1 MNFLFEFSFAHCIAI
16 CAFLV
21 PANLLL
27 TLWTILLARQGHS
40 PLQTH
45 LVMLA
50 ASLAAFILLLHDFT
64 WFAIG
69 VVMAPTYILLVLG
82 CVCLSLNLWAIAYS
96 NRGTFAGTGLPAQRN
111 DAAA

>member
-1 MNFLFEFSFAHCIAI
+1 MNFLFQFSFDHCIAI

-27 TLWTILLARQGHS
+27 TLWAIVLVGQLRSPAQMYLA
-40 PLQTH
+40 T
-45 LVMLA
+45 LA
-50 ASLAAFILLLHDFT
+50 ASLVALILLLHDFT

-82 CVCLSLNLWAIAYS
+82 CVCLSLNLWAIAYPNS
-96 NRGTFAGTGLPAQRN
+96 VKQLLNGLLTP
-111 DAAA
+111 

>member
-40 PLQTH
+40 PIQTH

-96 NRGTFAGTGLPAQRN
+96 NRGTFAGTGIPAQRN
-111 DAAA
+111 DATA